1 MDDLIKLVRTRRL
14 TKGLNTHR
22 MSKARKKLKKAAGKS
37 ASRPKPRKRKPITRA
52 EARRRAE
59 RHVLNRMFKGA
70 TVRDGA
76 EAELCI
82 YSPGKIKLADAWV
95 VYKNP
100 EERALKSAEVV
111 LVSKRTGRVLYEGSA
126 GDEG

>member
-1 MDDLIKLVRTRRL
+1 MKRTRHK
-14 TKGLNTHR
+14 TK
-22 MSKARKKLKKAAGKS
+22 KKASKVLR
-37 ASRPKPRKRKPITRA
+37 RPKPRGGKFQKRFITSA

-59 RHVLNRMFKGA
+59 RHVLKRLFQGA

-76 EAELCI
+76 AVRLNL
-82 YSPGKIKLADAWV
+82 YHRGNWTGKDVWV

-100 EERALKSAEVV
+100 DNPLELKASSIIAVC
-111 LVSKRTGRVLYEGSA
+111 KRTGRVLYEGSA

>member
-1 MDDLIKLVRTRRL
+1 MR
-14 TKGLNTHR
+14 
-22 MSKARKKLKKAAGKS
+22 KARRKSKTGVGKT
-37 ASRPKPRKRKPITRA
+37 AKRPKPCRAKTQFITRT

-70 TVRDGA
+70 MVRDGA
-76 EAELCI
+76 GVRLGI
-82 YSPGKIKLADAWV
+82 YFRGGWTAKDVWV

-100 EERALKSAEVV
+100 EQLALKSSEVV
-111 LVSKRTGRVLYEGSA
+111 LVSKRTGRVVYEGSA

>member
-1 MDDLIKLVRTRRL
+1 MK
-14 TKGLNTHR
+14 
-22 MSKARKKLKKAAGKS
+22 KARLRAKKKISVSKRS
-37 ASRPKPRKRKPITRA
+37 KPRRAKARFITPA

-59 RHVLNRMFKGA
+59 RHVLKRLFKGA

-76 EAELCI
+76 TVRLGI
-82 YSPGKIKLADAWV
+82 YFRGGWTAADVWV

-100 EERALKSAEVV
+100 EQLALKSSEVV
-111 LVSKRTGRVLYEGSA
+111 LVSKRTGRVVYEGSA